1 MAIQTFSWQRK
12 TTAWDDMQAW
22 HTRMQTARDDTLA
35 NNDIFSSAF
44 TDAQNN
50 LATGLATLAA
60 KALLARI
67 QNEAKAK
74 ALAKSQVD
82 MTV

>member
-22 HTRMQTARDDTLA
+22 HTRMQAARDDTLA

-44 TDAQNN
+44 TDAQTS
-50 LATGLATLAA
+50 LVSGMAALAA
-60 KALLARI
+60 KALLLRI
-67 QNEAKAK
+67 QNQAKAK
-74 ALAKSQVD
+74 AAAQSQID
-82 MTV
+82 LTV